1 MADKNA
7 IHAEVEVISEGGEQN
22 EIALP
27 SNILPQHL
35 YLIPIASRPFFPG
48 QVQPIVLSG
57 EYWKE
62 TIQKIGETDQKMVGL
77 VYTNNIPAQN
87 TAPEDFAQ
95 VGCVGKVLKP
105 TMQESNI
112 HFICQGLHRFRIK
125 RWLGRKVPF
134 LVEVEYPEEKAEKN
148 SMDDTETRAYAL
160 SIIAAV
166 KELVQANPLHGEELK
181 QALQYFSPSEPA
193 PLTDF
198 AATLTTATGDE
209 LQKVLETLPVLKRMQ
224 CVFPLLQKEV
234 EITKLH
240 GEITKDVN
248 AKISKRQRQ
257 FFLREQLKTIQKE
270 LGITK
275 DDRSSDVDEFEK
287 RLEKL
292 SPPEAVEERIADE
305 LKKLSFLEK
314 GSQEYAVTRNYLD
327 WMSSVPWG
335 VFSKDKLGIKEARAI
350 LDRDHDGLDDVKERI
365 IEFLAVGA
373 YKKEVAGSIMLL
385 VGPPGVGKTSI
396 GRSVADAM
404 GREFYRFSLGGMR
417 DEAEIKGHRRTY
429 VGAMPGKFVQAL
441 KEAKTANPVIML
453 DEIDKIGASFRGD
466 PASALLEVLDPEQNS
481 DFLDH
486 YLDLRVD
493 LSKVLFICTANQLD
507 SIPGPLLDRMEIIRL
522 SGYITKEKMEIAR
535 NHLWPKALQKAGLK
549 KGQLKI
555 SNAALRLLIEGYALE
570 AGVRK
575 TEKQLLKIVR
585 KAVVRFLEE
594 PELTISVT
602 VKNIE
607 EFLGKPF
614 FKKKLVI
621 SGVGVVTGL
630 AWTALGGVTLAVE
643 AAAVPRD
650 NGGFKQTGQLGDV
663 MRESSEIAYSFLLS
677 NATRY
682 GVKKDFFQNH
692 FVHLHVPEGATP
704 KDGPSAG
711 VTMASALLSLGL
723 GKKMKRNLAM
733 TGELTLTGKVLPVGG
748 IKEKVIASKRNG
760 ISELILPEANRDD
773 FETLPDHIK
782 EGFTMHFADKY
793 EQVAKVVLSA
803 LREKSS

>member
-292 SPPEAVEERIADE
+292 SPH
-305 LKKLSFLEK
+305 
-314 GSQEYAVTRNYLD
+314 
-327 WMSSVPWG
+327 PW
-335 VFSKDKLGIKEARAI
+335 
-350 LDRDHDGLDDVKERI
+350 
-365 IEFLAVGA
+365 
-373 YKKEVAGSIMLL
+373 
-385 VGPPGVGKTSI
+385 
-396 GRSVADAM
+396 
-404 GREFYRFSLGGMR
+404 
-417 DEAEIKGHRRTY
+417 
-429 VGAMPGKFVQAL
+429 
-441 KEAKTANPVIML
+441 
-453 DEIDKIGASFRGD
+453 
-466 PASALLEVLDPEQNS
+466 
-481 DFLDH
+481 
-486 YLDLRVD
+486 
-493 LSKVLFICTANQLD
+493 
-507 SIPGPLLDRMEIIRL
+507 
-522 SGYITKEKMEIAR
+522 
-535 NHLWPKALQKAGLK
+535 
-549 KGQLKI
+549 
-555 SNAALRLLIEGYALE
+555 
-570 AGVRK
+570 
-575 TEKQLLKIVR
+575 
-585 KAVVRFLEE
+585 
-594 PELTISVT
+594 
-602 VKNIE
+602 KN
-607 EFLGKPF
+607 
-614 FKKKLVI
+614 V
-621 SGVGVVTGL
+621 
-630 AWTALGGVTLAVE
+630 
-643 AAAVPRD
+643 
-650 NGGFKQTGQLGDV
+650 
-663 MRESSEIAYSFLLS
+663 
-677 NATRY
+677 
-682 GVKKDFFQNH
+682 
-692 FVHLHVPEGATP
+692 
-704 KDGPSAG
+704 
-711 VTMASALLSLGL
+711 
-723 GKKMKRNLAM
+723 
-733 TGELTLTGKVLPVGG
+733 
-748 IKEKVIASKRNG
+748 
-760 ISELILPEANRDD
+760 
-773 FETLPDHIK
+773 
-782 EGFTMHFADKY
+782 
-793 EQVAKVVLSA
+793 
-803 LREKSS
+803 